1 MAKEKVPRHL
11 HLKWFEVRESKIL
24 LSGKKY
30 WVNFV
35 VLIVPSLGK
44 DEKGLTL
51 LVLDPP
57 YSPGW
62 GSWKE

>member
-57 YSPGW
+57 
-62 GSWKE
+62 